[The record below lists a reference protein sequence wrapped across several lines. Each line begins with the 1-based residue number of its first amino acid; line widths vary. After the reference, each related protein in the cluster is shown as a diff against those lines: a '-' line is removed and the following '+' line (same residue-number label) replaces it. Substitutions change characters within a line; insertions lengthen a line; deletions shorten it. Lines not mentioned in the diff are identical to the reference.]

1 MLKNAYRYFSGSYF
15 QLIPL
20 TIIVQA
26 CIASIVVYF
35 LLQGTPTFWDMIQLL
50 CCVSATTIYLGVIL
64 AQVHVK
70 KVFNLFI
77 LGLIV
82 NILLLILQLIE

>member
-1 MLKNAYRYFSGSYF
+1 MLKNAYIYFSGSYF

-20 TIIVQA
+20 TIILQA

-35 LLQGTPTFWDMIQLL
+35 LLQGTPAFWDMIQLL
-50 CCVSATTIYLGVIL
+50 CCVGATTLYLGAIL

-70 KVFNLFI
+70 RVFALFI
-77 LGLIV
+77 LGLTI
-82 NILLLILQLIE
+82 NLSLLVLQLVY